1 MPNHPF
7 LGVHRV
13 TPLMIHRIFYCNLDG
28 IKVAAG
34 EVHWKGK
41 EERVCFWTCPP
52 AGRYGAA
59 VANKGIS

>member
-13 TPLMIHRIFYCNLDG
+13 TSAMLYWIFYCNLDG
-28 IKVAAG
+28 VKVAAG

-41 EERVCFWTCPP
+41 NEQVCIRTCTP
-52 AGRYGAA
+52 AGRYGAF
-59 VANKGIS
+59 VANEDLS